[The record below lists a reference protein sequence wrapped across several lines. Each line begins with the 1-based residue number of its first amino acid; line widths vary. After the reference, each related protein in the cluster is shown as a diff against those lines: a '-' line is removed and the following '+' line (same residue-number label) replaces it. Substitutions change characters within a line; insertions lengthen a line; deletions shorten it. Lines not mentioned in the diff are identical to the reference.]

1 MSNQADVVISRPL
14 AEPSATLDKVREMLG
29 EVAADI
35 ARGWHERS
43 PEPTDVLAR
52 DLPELLRAGLIPS
65 AGKQLRPVMCHW
77 GWVSGHG
84 AEGGRGHAD
93 LVCTAAALEL
103 LHLVALVHDDVMDRS
118 DSRRG
123 RLSTH
128 VEAARDHAAAGAFGD
143 PELFG
148 DSVAVLLGDLALS
161 ESSHLIGSTCTAVR
175 EEWRL
180 MLRELVQG
188 QLLDLTGTAARRR
201 DLELSRRVARLKS
214 GAYTVQRPLLLGAA
228 AAGASPAVAAALS
241 SYGEHLGEAF
251 ALRDDNLGIWGDTG
265 ATGKPVGDD
274 LVSGKATVVLALGQ
288 QRLPAP
294 LARRLLAGEH
304 PISPDEVCELQ
315 QALVDCGVRDEVEAM
330 ITRQSQLAMCALECT
345 DLHPDGA
352 AGLVAMV
359 QLVAWRDT

>member
-84 AEGGRGHAD
+84 AEGGRGHAN

-103 LHLVALVHDDVMDRS
+103 LHLFALVHDDVMDRS

-128 VEAARDHAAAGAFGD
+128 VEAARDHAAAGAFG
-143 PELFG
+143 
-148 DSVAVLLGDLALS
+148 
-161 ESSHLIGSTCTAVR
+161 
-175 EEWRL
+175 
-180 MLRELVQG
+180 
-188 QLLDLTGTAARRR
+188 

-359 QLVAWRDT
+359 QLVAWRNT